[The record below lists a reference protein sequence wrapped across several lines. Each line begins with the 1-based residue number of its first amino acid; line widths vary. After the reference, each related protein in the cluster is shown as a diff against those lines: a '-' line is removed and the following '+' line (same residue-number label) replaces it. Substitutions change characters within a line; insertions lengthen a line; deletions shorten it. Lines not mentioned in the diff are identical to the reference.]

1 MNLEGHRVVSGW
13 GGTRATQIIDADHVL
28 DRFDGA
34 KTSFVIDPHSVL
46 VLGRASRPRC
56 EPLPTSIAVS
66 RLSLDQDLEDVQCR
80 RRSWIEDHLH
90 IACDARAGVAEE
102 QHKGLP
108 CPSSPRMSAHSIS
121 SAASSSKFLLQPSL
135 LINSTSLLIR
145 SSNRVSGGMSGSDL
159 RSTRQGSPQ
168 QCQLL

>member
-1 MNLEGHRVVSGW
+1 
-13 GGTRATQIIDADHVL
+13 
-28 DRFDGA
+28 
-34 KTSFVIDPHSVL
+34 
-46 VLGRASRPRC
+46 
-56 EPLPTSIAVS
+56 
-66 RLSLDQDLEDVQCR
+66 
-80 RRSWIEDHLH
+80 
-90 IACDARAGVAEE
+90 
-102 QHKGLP
+102 LP